1 VWGLVVVATPGDCEA
16 AAMGKLAH
24 KRDLDREICYW
35 GFIADDVGT
44 VDACRQV
51 VVIRKTG

>member
-1 VWGLVVVATPGDCEA
+1 MVVATPGDCEA

>member
-1 VWGLVVVATPGDCEA
+1 
-16 AAMGKLAH
+16 MGKLAH
-24 KRDLDREICYW
+24 KRDLHRKIRYW

-51 VVIRKTG
+51 GVIQKTG